1 MVAKNQQNLNR
12 ISFLTVTVT
21 LTFTLFFPNRRLNSC
36 SINLNIEPINCEQ
49 LLKMY
54 RINEK
59 EHGRGRHVP
68 HGLFCD
74 LYLSHLRWAHVRAF
88 G

>member
-1 MVAKNQQNLNR
+1 MVKGSGF
-12 ISFLTVTVT
+12 ISILSISSNKYLIKPLMAT
-21 LTFTLFFPNRRLNSC
+21 RLNSC

-54 RINEK
+54 RINA

-74 LYLSHLRWAHVRAF
+74 LFLSHMRWAHVRAF